1 MASHPAYA
9 ADVAATA
16 VSGNAVVATAPAPG
30 GDVISDTANDIK
42 AFFIGKNPDD
52 KLQPVLIH
60 RSMTAHGLIGETIIN
75 TKGVKIA
82 TVKDIIV
89 DRDGKA
95 ILIVVSDGGLLGI
108 GSKVAAFDY
117 NKVVGQKTDGK
128 VVMTL
133 SQNMVDHASDFS
145 YDQKDWAKAK
155 VIPTGSISVNQL
167 LEGGV
172 LDNDGTQV
180 ADIENVYFR
189 NADVS
194 QIIVGFD
201 KKLGMGGDLAA
212 LDYNDLQMIKK
223 DQGLDFKLTVNQTAQ
238 FKSFKKSVA
247 N

>member
-1 MASHPAYA
+1 MASYPAHA
-9 ADVAATA
+9 ADVSATA
-16 VSGNAVVATAPAPG
+16 VSGDAAVPATASHGSNAIT
-30 GDVISDTANDIK
+30 DAADDIR

-52 KLQPVLIH
+52 KLEPVLIH
-60 RSMTAHGLIGETIIN
+60 RSLTAHGLIGETIVNI
-75 TKGVKIA
+75 KGEKVA

-89 DRDGKA
+89 DKDGKA
-95 ILIVVSDGGLLGI
+95 ALVVVSDGGLLGI

-117 NKVVGQKTDGK
+117 NKVVGQKADGK

-133 SQNMVDHASDFS
+133 SQYMVDHASDFS
-145 YDQKDWAKAK
+145 YDQRDWAKAK

-172 LDNDGTQV
+172 LDDNGTQV

-201 KKLGMGGDLAA
+201 KKFGMGGDLAA
-212 LDYNDLQMIKK
+212 LDYNDLQMVKK
-223 DQGLDFKLTVNQTAQ
+223 DQSLDFKLTANQAEQ